1 MVSETNSSDID
12 LSNISDDDDLP
23 PRLLEFLTKIA
34 QAMTSAGI
42 AVMTIEAILNN
53 ICRAYGIKT
62 REIIDLPTFVLI
74 KISHGNSKALAVT
87 GQKPGILPLDQLSRL
102 YELIYQAENAEI
114 SPEQGINSI
123 NDIIKVK
130 HKHNYIKHILGY
142 ALYSTGLGMML
153 LPTKTELV
161 FCGALGA
168 MVGLIIGYSEDKPRL
183 NLILPVLAA
192 FLVSVVFFLG
202 VKQGMVKASLTVLVP
217 ALSYFLPGGVLATG
231 MYELAANNVMSG
243 ASRLVQGVVILLLLL
258 FGVIMGLEVI
268 GLSAGTYM
276 VAYQAIPLGW
286 WAPYIGI
293 LIFIVGMYL
302 LMSIRNRDML
312 GVLIVLFTTF
322 LGLQIGNYLLGGLF
336 GAFLG
341 SVIMTIVGTFLERS
355 KIKTPYYVSIIPAFW
370 ILVPGSLGFISLA
383 TLAGQ
388 NYSTSIANLIMVVL
402 TFVAVS
408 VGLLIGAVVADPL
421 KIE

>member
-408 VGLLIGAVVADPL
+408 MGLLIGAVVADPL

>member
-53 ICRAYGIKT
+53 ICKAYGVKT
-62 REIIDLPTFVLI
+62 QEIIDLPTFVLI

-123 NDIIKVK
+123 NDIINVK
-130 HKHNYIKHILGY
+130 RKHNYIKHILGY

-183 NLILPVLAA
+183 NLILPVLTA

-243 ASRLVQGVVILLLLL
+243 ASRLVKGVVILLLLL
-258 FGVIMGLEVI
+258 FGVIMGLEVV

-312 GVLIVLFTTF
+312 GVLIVLFATF

-355 KIKTPYYVSIIPAFW
+355 KIKTPYYVSIMPAFW

-388 NYSTSIANLIMVVL
+388 NYSASIANLMMVVL

-408 VGLLIGAVVADPL
+408 MGLLIGAVVADPL